1 MVRILTFRWRLINSI
16 RVFVVSIVEDPAMKK
31 QIVVNRNSI
40 LEKETVSEEE
50 KIALHKINVG
60 FVSTTAIRWSIA

>member
-1 MVRILTFRWRLINSI
+1 MLK
-16 RVFVVSIVEDPAMKK
+16 VFVVPIAESPAMKK

-60 FVSTTAIRWSIA
+60 FVLRTAIPWSIA